1 MARKRRRALIVGGS
15 LGGLFAAHLLRSIG
29 WEADVFERTVGDL
42 SDRGAGIGTHGA
54 LLRILRRAGLAF
66 DPLSGTTPKAYVC
79 LDRDN
84 RLVHA
89 IEMRRTMTAW
99 SHLYRPLR
107 DALPPA
113 HYFGGVGIERFA
125 ADDRGVT
132 ADFTDGARTSADLL
146 IGADGVRSS
155 VRGQLVPD
163 LKPAYAGYIAW
174 RALAPQGDIPAVTWA
189 EICERYVFCLPDGE
203 MLVSYPV
210 PTRESESDRGRH
222 SYNVVWYRPA
232 DADTLARLCTDAAGR
247 RHDSIP
253 PPLLRAEVVADM
265 KACARALLAP
275 PIAAVIE
282 HTRQPFFQ
290 PIYDLA
296 SPQLAFGRVALL
308 GDAAFV
314 ARPHVGAGVTKAAL
328 DALALAEA
336 IADAGDDLDAA
347 LLRYD
352 REQRRLG
359 DWMVARGRQMG
370 ASIRT
375 RPQGEA
381 APSQRQRDDRC
392 RSVMGDYIAAASDIE
407 ALTART
413 AQPRA
418 APMAASLDRDEY

>member
-1 MARKRRRALIVGGS
+1 MARDRRRALIVGGS

-29 WEADVFERTVGDL
+29 WEADVFERTGDDL
-42 SDRGAGIGTHGA
+42 ADRGAGIGTHGA
-54 LLRILRRAGLAF
+54 LLRILQRVGLVF
-66 DPLSGTTPKAYVC
+66 DPMSGTTPNTYVC

-84 RLVHA
+84 RVVHE
-89 IEMRRTMTAW
+89 IPMRRTMTAW

-113 HYFGGVGIERFA
+113 HYFGGVGLERVA

-132 ADFTDGARTSADLL
+132 AHFTDGACRNADLL
-146 IGADGVRSS
+146 IAADGVRSS
-155 VRGQLVPD
+155 VRGQLMPD
-163 LKPAYAGYIAW
+163 LKPDYAGYVAW
-174 RALAPQGDIPAVTWA
+174 RALAPQRDIPAATWV

-210 PTRESESDRGRH
+210 PTRESDSDRGRR

-232 DADTLARLCTDAAGR
+232 DSDTLACMCTDATGR

-253 PPLLRAEVVADM
+253 PPLLRAEVVADV
-265 KACARALLAP
+265 KGCARALLAP
-275 PIAAVIE
+275 PIADVIE
-282 HTRQPFFQ
+282 HSRQPFFQ

-336 IADAGDDLDAA
+336 IADAGDDLGAA
-347 LLRYD
+347 LLHYD

-381 APSQRQRDDRC
+381 APSQRERDDRC

-407 ALTART
+407 ALTSRT
-413 AQPRA
+413 ARLRPD
-418 APMAASLDRDEY
+418 PKAASLDRHEY